1 MMKNRLDIK
10 TLRIFGFEFFDGRE
24 HLENLKQNKKRRY
37 PFSGSVSFAIY
48 TSTGTLHVCLAAG
61 FEFDGRSGPKIVD
74 WYVPNLGTLEERMCW
89 LCHDANGYGQD
100 LSFDDT
106 NVLLF
111 AMLRDMCRYRKTKAA
126 LVRFAVGLSRSW
138 YGEPKPSEWCY
149 KNRKLVSTLFVEN
162 REEK

>member
-24 HLENLKQNKKRRY
+24 YLENLKQNKKRRY

-48 TSTGTLHVCLAAG
+48 TSAGTLHVCLAAG

-74 WYVPNLGTLEERMCW
+74 WYVPNLGTLEERLCW
-89 LCHDANGYGQD
+89 LCHDANGYVQD

-149 KNRKLVSTLFVEN
+149 KNRKLVSTLFVDN